1 MTKLIIQIPCLNEA
15 ETLPATLADLP
26 SQIAGIDQIEVLI
39 IDEAL
44 SVGDQAP
51 DFTAQTNQGEV
62 SLADYLGKQNVILT
76 FYFAIYTPA

>member
-1 MTKLIIQIPCLNEA
+1 MRIKLALFMAAALILVASP
-15 ETLPATLADLP
+15 
-26 SQIAGIDQIEVLI
+26 VL
-39 IDEAL
+39 AL

-62 SLADYLGKQNVILT
+62 SLGDYLGKKNVILT

>member
-1 MTKLIIQIPCLNEA
+1 MKIKLVLVMA
-15 ETLPATLADLP
+15 A
-26 SQIAGIDQIEVLI
+26 VLI
-39 IDEAL
+39 LVTSPVLAL

-62 SLADYLGKQNVILT
+62 SLADYLGKKNVILA